1 MVKRYPLYFRVSKV
15 KYPIHDVDY
24 LTLLERED
32 HEDENILCGELIAK
46 GKKYALELMNT
57 RDESL
62 KDVHKIAEILL
73 VSDNSEDI
81 IKEAVILAE
90 SDITWEKNNKPDGWP
105 KFENPLRCVNEH
117 DPDQIKTTKEY
128 IANYFNNSAR
138 GENKLKKAELA

>member
-1 MVKRYPLYFRVSKV
+1 M
-15 KYPIHDVDY
+15 HDVDY

-57 RDESL
+57 RDENL
-62 KDVHKIAEILL
+62 KDVHEMAEILF
-73 VSDNSEDI
+73 VSDNKEDI

-90 SDITWEKNNKPDGWP
+90 ADITWEKNNKPDGWP

-128 IANYFNNSAR
+128 IANYFNNGAH
-138 GENKLKKAELA
+138 GGNKPKRAELA